1 MKTYTKDEI
10 AKIGNTIVFLS
21 LRVPDLS
28 KTKLLKL
35 LYILE
40 ESFVKQY
47 YIPFLGLEFEVWQA
61 GPVARD
67 IFIDLSDNPVLLEEY
82 IVIEK
87 DSDSTYIKAI
97 KDFSDDEFSDN
108 EIEMMED
115 LSSKL
120 AQRSARDLV
129 NFTHR
134 KGSNWYQ
141 IAKSTG
147 LLEKFEKKLA
157 NSSEEKI
164 DFTWYLD
171 PKGKET
177 YDDQVSFNKLV
188 QCVNE

>member
-1 MKTYTKDEI
+1 M
-10 AKIGNTIVFLS
+10 
-21 LRVPDLS
+21 
-28 KTKLLKL
+28 KL

-47 YIPFLGLEFEVWQA
+47 NIPFLGLEFEVWQA

-82 IVIEK
+82 IVAEK

-108 EIEMMED
+108 EIEMMEYIAAN
-115 LSSKL
+115 LG
-120 AQRSARDLV
+120 QYSAKELV
-129 NFTHR
+129 KYTHR
-134 KGSNWYQ
+134 KGSNWYE
-141 IAKSTG
+141 IASSTG
-147 LLEKFEKKLA
+147 LLEKFAKKLA

-164 DFTWYLD
+164 DFTRSLD

-177 YDDQVSFNKLV
+177 YYDQVSFNKLV
-188 QCVNE
+188 QFVNE